1 MKKYVPFVVLSVFVI
16 LLLGLAWP
24 ILMKHQQEE
33 AQRAYEAGR
42 HLVIFSDLPQDVN
55 DGLAREFY
63 KQKHLRVQ
71 IYSKTDSDMRQSLGN
86 IDDPKPDI
94 LIASEDDLRTQKQ
107 NGVLQPYESAY
118 TDNIPSSMKD
128 VDGMW
133 SGLWYNPMVFVVS
146 QSYYERRGQLL
157 STWDDL
163 LTDPQMLLAFPDLA
177 AMDMAGEF
185 LCSFV
190 EMKGLDE
197 SERYLRALQSH
208 VASYSKSMSVNVRR
222 VASGEADIGVAD
234 ASSAKQYRNDGAP
247 IYIIYPQDGTSYW
260 LTGIAVTNWC
270 EDGEL
275 ANAFADWIYSPEAN
289 AVLQQK
295 HIFMSDALPQAQPE
309 LDANGRGLVLFPV
322 KKLYSDEGRRSLQA
336 WWIKSIRFGKE
347 K

>member
-1 MKKYVPFVVLSVFVI
+1 M
-16 LLLGLAWP
+16 
-24 ILMKHQQEE
+24 
-33 AQRAYEAGR
+33 
-42 HLVIFSDLPQDVN
+42 
-55 DGLAREFY
+55 
-63 KQKHLRVQ
+63 
-71 IYSKTDSDMRQSLGN
+71 SL
-86 IDDPKPDI
+86 
-94 LIASEDDLRTQKQ
+94 
-107 NGVLQPYESAY
+107 
-118 TDNIPSSMKD
+118 
-128 VDGMW
+128 W

-190 EMKGLDE
+190 EIKGLDE

-234 ASSAKQYRNDGAP
+234 ASSARQYRNDGAP

-295 HIFMSDALPQAQPE
+295 HIFMSDALPQAQPD

-322 KKLYSDEGRRSLQA
+322 KKLYSDEGRRNLQS